1 MSSTGYVLKWVFG
14 PKPGVEIVLKP
25 GLLCIGR
32 GSESDKRYGWLLLP
46 DPTVSRHHANLHW
59 LPADHRF
66 MIEHLSQT
74 NPTLVNDKP
83 IAGTQLLNHG
93 ARLQIGFSKFV
104 LDRRFISIP
113 SFKPV
118 APASPQAVD
127 RSSHTLQMLP
137 DGYTQV
143 LDKSRP
149 NTIGLNVVVLWMQ
162 DRECFYL
169 NRRGATQATISRRQG
184 RAESLLSLSDG
195 PAALEDGDLI
205 SVDFCQ
211 FRYSRIVPR
220 VEVAQ
225 DLSVELARAFALPG
239 YSPVSML
246 GSGAT
251 GEVVEMKNQESG
263 LSVAVK
269 FLRPHLVAETDTIE
283 RFKREAEV
291 ACLLRHPALLKVY
304 QTGIAPNGRPF
315 LVSELLRGTTLA
327 QRLASHGPAHP
338 RELISWASDLAEGL
352 DYLHLQDLVHRDV
365 KPENIFLRQDGRTVL
380 LDFGIVRGADLTAT
394 QTGFAMGTPHY
405 MAPEQFRGYPLPS
418 SDQYALG
425 AVLFEALTGR
435 RLFETND
442 PMSLGYLHVH
452 ETPPD
457 LRQLRPDL
465 PAASAEALARML
477 RKSPDARYPTTR
489 EAVRHLRASLEL

>member
-32 GSESDKRYGWLLLP
+32 GSENDKRYGWLLLP

-83 IAGTQLLNHG
+83 MAGTQLLNQG

-104 LDRRFISIP
+104 LDRRYVSMP
-113 SFKPV
+113 SFKVPA
-118 APASPQAVD
+118 APAKAATD
-127 RSSHTLQMLP
+127 RSAHTLQMLP

-143 LDKSRP
+143 LDKTRP

-162 DRECFYL
+162 EKECFYL
-169 NRRGATQATISRRQG
+169 NRRGATQAVISRRQG
-184 RAESLLSLSDG
+184 QVETILSLSDG
-195 PAALEDGDLI
+195 PAGLEDGDLI
-205 SVDFCQ
+205 SVDYCQ
-211 FRYSRIVPR
+211 FRYTRIVPQI
-220 VEVAQ
+220 EVAQ
-225 DLSVELARAFALPG
+225 DLSVEFARTFALPG
-239 YSPVSML
+239 FSAVAML

-251 GEVVEMKNQESG
+251 GEVIEMRNQENG
-263 LSVAVK
+263 YLVAVK
-269 FLRPHLVAETDTIE
+269 FLRSHLAAEPGTIG

-304 QTGIAPNGRPF
+304 QAGIAPNGRPF
-315 LVSELLRGTTLA
+315 LVSELLRGQTLA
-327 QRLASHGPAHP
+327 QRLASHGPATSI
-338 RELISWASDLAEGL
+338 ELVAWASDLAEGL
-352 DYLHLQDLVHRDV
+352 DYLHLQDLVHRDA
-365 KPENIFLRQDGRTVL
+365 KPENIFLRQEGGAVL
-380 LDFGIVRGADLTAT
+380 LDFGIVRGADITAT

-452 ETPPD
+452 EAPPD
-457 LRQLRPDL
+457 LRELRPDL
-465 PAASAEALARML
+465 SAATAQVLSRML
-477 RKSPDARYPTTR
+477 LKSPDARFSTAR
-489 EAVRHLRASLEL
+489 EAIRHLRHSLGL